1 MGLEDRYSNLRSK
14 PGDVVN
20 KSTVSNNS
28 VLGSKPQDVKGKPSI
43 TSNSSLALKPLDV
56 KVKPIG
62 TSTLGSK
69 PQIRD
74 KFTGG
79 ILDKRSLFGA
89 NPIRSNFYIAT
100 SPQSSGGP
108 SSAPIPTPTPPT
120 PGIGSFSTAYS
131 NAYDGAETSIS
142 AFSPAFSNAF

>member
-1 MGLEDRYSNLRSK
+1 MGLENRYSNLGGK
-14 PGDVVN
+14 PWDMAN
-20 KSTVSNNS
+20 KSAVSNNS
-28 VLGSKPQDVKGKPSI
+28 VLANKPQDVKGKPSI

-56 KVKPIG
+56 KVKPIS

-89 NPIRSNFYIAT
+89 APVRSNFYIAT
-100 SPQSSGGP
+100 SPQSPGA

-131 NAYDGAETSIS
+131 NAYDGAGTSIS